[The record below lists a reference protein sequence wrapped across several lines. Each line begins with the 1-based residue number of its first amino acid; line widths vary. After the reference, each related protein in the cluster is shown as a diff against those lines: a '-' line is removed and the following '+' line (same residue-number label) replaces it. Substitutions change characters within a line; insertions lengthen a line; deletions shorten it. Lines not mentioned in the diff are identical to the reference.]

1 MKPDIPSVLA
11 ELAGLIVRNAAP
23 GIADTDRASALGLSA
38 ALIGIAAGALDG
50 MAHHLVQENR
60 RARALLGEVGS
71 DEDLHISALS
81 VENAR
86 LRQALIVRHTE
97 AENRDPE
104 LEAAIWLELAA
115 STVWRMRPGSPV

>member
-1 MKPDIPSVLA
+1 MKPDMPSVLA

-38 ALIGIAAGALDG
+38 ALMGIAAEALDG

-60 RARALLGEVGS
+60 RVRALLGEAGS

-81 VENAR
+81 AENAR
-86 LRQALIVRHTE
+86 LRQALIVCHADAE
-97 AENRDPE
+97 ARDPRR
-104 LEAAIWLELAA
+104 EAAIWSELAA
-115 STVWRMRPGSPV
+115 STAWRMRTGSSV

>member
-23 GIADTDRASALGLSA
+23 DIADTDRASALGLSA
-38 ALIGIAAGALDG
+38 ALMGIAAGALDG

-60 RARALLGEVGS
+60 RARALLGEAGS

-86 LRQALIVRHTE
+86 LRQALIVSHAA